1 MWDELQI
8 TIPADQD
15 PYPVID
21 GLRQLV
27 DKETKANAEK
37 AEAEWRQANARYRAR
52 ALSAEPGIN
61 VRPTGS
67 GVEIRVR
74 YITRAYERHET
85 RRRLYA
91 AIVEMKH
98 GKREETAGA
107 RG

>member
-1 MWDELQI
+1 MWDEL
-8 TIPADQD
+8 TILIPSSQD

-21 GLRQLV
+21 GLRKLV
-27 DKETKANAEK
+27 EKETKANAEK
-37 AEAEWRQANARYRAR
+37 AETEWRQANARYRAR

-67 GVEIRVR
+67 GVEVRAR

-85 RRRLYA
+85 RKRLYE
-91 AIVEMKH
+91 AIVQMMH